1 MALLVGDGG
10 ALVLVDGG
18 ALLLVHCGAL
28 LLLVGL
34 ALPRRHRL
42 APLSH
47 ADRKQVYNFSQL

>member
-18 ALLLVHCGAL
+18 ALLLVDCGAL

-34 ALPRRHRL
+34 TLPRCHRL

-47 ADRKQVYNFSQL
+47 ADRKQVYNF